1 MLRTCSKSDRAFPAN
16 LFETF
21 QPIHQEIREKEPTYA
36 ALMAA
41 GEQLKET
48 SQLPAD
54 QENLQEKLDN
64 MRQRWTEL
72 NTTSDVRTNNLE
84 KAVKLTTEYQEQRG
98 HFAPWLDSAERRAD
112 AIHLTCDSE
121 ALETNKQHVEVFIHS
136 TISHLFV
143 RCCFCFYVCLCFV
156 SFSNGSQL
164 HERFIITSS
173 RNCRCESFLFLSI
186 SSVSALIEKC
196 VKWTIEVVLQNTN
209 WNFTKNIPT

>member
-186 SSVSALIEKC
+186 SSVSAQIEKC
-196 VKWTIEVVLQNTN
+196 VK
-209 WNFTKNIPT
+209 

>member
-196 VKWTIEVVLQNTN
+196 VK
-209 WNFTKNIPT
+209 

>member
-1 MLRTCSKSDRAFPAN
+1 MLCTCSKSDRAFPAN

-196 VKWTIEVVLQNTN
+196 VK
-209 WNFTKNIPT
+209 

>member
-84 KAVKLTTEYQEQRG
+84 KAVELTTDYQEQRG

-143 RCCFCFYVCLCFV
+143 RCCVCFYVCLFV
-156 SFSNGSQL
+156 LCHFQTVLNFMNDS
-164 HERFIITSS
+164 
-173 RNCRCESFLFLSI
+173 LSHHQEI
-186 SSVSALIEKC
+186 VDVNISYSSVSPQCQLK
-196 VKWTIEVVLQNTN
+196 L
-209 WNFTKNIPT
+209 KNV

>member
-1 MLRTCSKSDRAFPAN
+1 MLRTCSKSDRAFLAN

-84 KAVKLTTEYQEQRG
+84 KAVELTTDYQEQRG

-173 RNCRCESFLFLSI
+173 RNCRCEYFLFLSI
-186 SSVSALIEKC
+186 SSVSA
-196 VKWTIEVVLQNTN
+196 
-209 WNFTKNIPT
+209 

>member
-54 QENLQEKLDN
+54 QENLQERLDN

-84 KAVKLTTEYQEQRG
+84 KAVELTTDYQEQRG

-196 VKWTIEVVLQNTN
+196 VK
-209 WNFTKNIPT
+209 

>member
-1 MLRTCSKSDRAFPAN
+1 M
-16 LFETF
+16 FETF

-98 HFAPWLDSAERRAD
+98 HFAPWLDSAEKRAD

-143 RCCFCFYVCLCFV
+143 RCCFCFYVCLFV
-156 SFSNGSQL
+156 LSFSNGSQL
-164 HERFIITSS
+164 HERFIITS

-186 SSVSALIEKC
+186 SSVSAQIEKC
-196 VKWTIEVVLQNTN
+196 VK
-209 WNFTKNIPT
+209 

>member
-1 MLRTCSKSDRAFPAN
+1 MLRTCSKSDRAFLAN

-186 SSVSALIEKC
+186 SSVSAQIEKC
-196 VKWTIEVVLQNTN
+196 VK
-209 WNFTKNIPT
+209 